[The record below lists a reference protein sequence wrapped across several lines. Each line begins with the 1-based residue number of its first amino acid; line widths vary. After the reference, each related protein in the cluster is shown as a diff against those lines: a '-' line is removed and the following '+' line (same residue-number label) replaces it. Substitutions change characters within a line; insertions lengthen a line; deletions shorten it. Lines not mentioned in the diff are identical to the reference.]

1 MGLPFSNKEL
11 FFSGPGGKM
20 AVEFTARQVKISKL
34 MKDGATEGIDRIA
47 LLLGK
52 VTSAKLTFWA
62 ERHLQVVEIT
72 LQSRQHGIVSKGE
85 ATTQESALRQA
96 LAHAELQAQRFRDKV
111 RTKKRLPKVAPTAE
125 ARKPRKTG
133 RVALEAKASGE
144 PEVGTGSRNG
154 NGNGGAESNGHKP
167 AVARPPGKQTK
178 AAITVHSFPG
188 KPAVVEPH
196 ILVAAE
202 ALAIRPMRIEEAVKE
217 AEFRDRDLLIFRDPV
232 GDLYVL
238 HRRRDGK
245 MELVE
250 VPL

>member
-1 MGLPFSNKEL
+1 
-11 FFSGPGGKM
+11 
-20 AVEFTARQVKISKL
+20 
-34 MKDGATEGIDRIA
+34 
-47 LLLGK
+47 
-52 VTSAKLTFWA
+52 
-62 ERHLQVVEIT
+62 LQVVEIA

-111 RTKKRLPKVAPTAE
+111 RSKKRLPKVSPTAE

-133 RVALEAKASGE
+133 RVAIEAKAHGE
-144 PEVGTGSRNG
+144 PESGRNGSQNG
-154 NGNGGAESNGHKP
+154 NGSAESNGHKP

-217 AEFRDRDLLIFRDPV
+217 AEFRDRDLLIFRDPA
-232 GDLYVL
+232 GDLFVL

>member
-1 MGLPFSNKEL
+1 MD
-11 FFSGPGGKM
+11 
-20 AVEFTARQVKISKL
+20 VEFTARQVKVSTA
-34 MKDGATEGIDRIA
+34 MKDGATEGIERIA
-47 LLLGK
+47 QVLGK
-52 VTSAKLTFWA
+52 LTAAKLTFWA
-62 ERHLQVVEIT
+62 ERHLQIVEIT
-72 LQSRQHGIVSKGE
+72 LQTRLHGIVSKGE
-85 ATTQESALRQA
+85 ADTQESALRQA

-111 RTKKRLPKVAPTAE
+111 RTRKRLPKVAPTAE

-133 RVALEAKASGE
+133 RVALEAAAVGGGE
-144 PEVGTGSRNG
+144 
-154 NGNGGAESNGHKP
+154 AQSNGHKS
-167 AVARPPGKQTK
+167 AIARPPGRQTK

-217 AEFRDRDLLIFRDPV
+217 AEFRDRDLLIFRDPK
-232 GDLYVL
+232 GDLFVL